1 MYKLYSA
8 TLELT
13 RQCNARCK
21 HCIIDAHSKK
31 ENELS
36 TDRIIEL
43 IEELHDEGCKD
54 IVFTGGEAL
63 LRKEWPLFMQKAH
76 SMDMRCVLMTN
87 GLLLND
93 DVIKIL
99 RLFDVSVGLSLDGAT
114 AQTHDGLRG
123 IPGLFDHIVETIPTL
138 IEAEVYT
145 AIPTTVMQSNFREL
159 DALKDLLISLGANAW
174 QLQVVKPSC
183 RLNDN
188 EILSEQLYYELAQ
201 KIVQYRKENTSE
213 MEIMESDCIG
223 YNSVLSPDLFIKEW
237 RGCECGIYS
246 VSIESD
252 GNVKGCPN
260 MNNSEG
266 NVSNTPFS
274 EIWQSHSSFA
284 YNRKPNINSLTGY
297 CLECEHKYVC
307 RGGCPTNAK
316 TPNLNPICLHK
327 IETVGFEE

>member
-123 IPGLFDHIVETIPTL
+123 IPGLFDHIVETIRRSSLNCYAIEFPRTRCTKRL
-138 IEAEVYT
+138 INFIRRKCL
-145 AIPTTVMQSNFREL
+145 AIT
-159 DALKDLLISLGANAW
+159 
-174 QLQVVKPSC
+174 SC
-183 RLNDN
+183 
-188 EILSEQLYYELAQ
+188 
-201 KIVQYRKENTSE
+201 K
-213 MEIMESDCIG
+213 
-223 YNSVLSPDLFIKEW
+223 
-237 RGCECGIYS
+237 
-246 VSIESD
+246 
-252 GNVKGCPN
+252 
-260 MNNSEG
+260 
-266 NVSNTPFS
+266 
-274 EIWQSHSSFA
+274 
-284 YNRKPNINSLTGY
+284 
-297 CLECEHKYVC
+297 
-307 RGGCPTNAK
+307 AK
-316 TPNLNPICLHK
+316 L
-327 IETVGFEE
+327 